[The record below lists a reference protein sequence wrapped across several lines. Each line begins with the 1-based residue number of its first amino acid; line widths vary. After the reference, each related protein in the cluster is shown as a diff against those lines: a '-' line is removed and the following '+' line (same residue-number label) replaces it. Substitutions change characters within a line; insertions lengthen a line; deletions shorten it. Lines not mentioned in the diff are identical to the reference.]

1 MWSKAALI
9 LLEPSES
16 LRGKATCPKSRYL
29 LGDNLKSNSGLLSA
43 GPGVVPPLYVCLE
56 EWFSNI
62 LSEIISC
69 EISNKGKRSK
79 HCRNINTVLI
89 SKYNF

>member
-43 GPGVVPPLYVCLE
+43 GPGVVPPHYVCLE
-56 EWFSNI
+56 E
-62 LSEIISC
+62 
-69 EISNKGKRSK
+69 
-79 HCRNINTVLI
+79 
-89 SKYNF
+89 